1 MQNTPN
7 KEQVTDTVI
16 QIFIETVGFI
26 QRNEVSEHSDF
37 VHDFKIIDDDLTA
50 FIMEVDKH
58 FALNSTQ
65 KDWDNITKIDQ
76 IVDLVLF
83 CQTHPDLYPPLS
95 PLKNFRGWLA
105 KLLNRH

>member
-1 MQNTPN
+1 MQNN
-7 KEQVTDTVI
+7 LNREQVTATVI
-16 QIFIETVGFI
+16 QILIETIGFIE
-26 QRNEVSEHSDF
+26 RDEVSEHSDF

-76 IVDLVLF
+76 IVDLVLLR
-83 CQTHPDLYPPLS
+83 QTHPVLYPPLS
-95 PLKNFRGWLA
+95 PLKNFRDWLA
-105 KLLNRH
+105 KLLNRR